1 MRILVL
7 GAGRMGLGAAYD
19 LAHNSEGVE
28 SVTVADVDGGRAAAV
43 CETLGDA
50 RVRPAQVDVSDGTR
64 VVELMRGHDAAVSC
78 VTYFHNLQLAR
89 AAVEAGTNFCD
100 LGGNNAVVDAELA
113 LDAEARA
120 AGINIVPDCGLAPGM
135 VSVLAAH
142 GAARFEELH
151 ELHIRVGGLPQQP
164 RPPLDYQI
172 VFSVEGLINEY
183 VERARVIR
191 DGRVVEVESMT
202 ELESLDFPKPFGR
215 MEAFQTSGG
224 TSTLPETFLG
234 KVRELDYKT
243 IRYPGHCERF
253 KLLIDLG
260 LCGSDP
266 VEAGGASVAPRR
278 LLGELLYRHLPADEP
293 DVVLIRLE
301 FVGLL
306 KTDEGTLLKQ
316 LVDVKQ
322 ISPAEASSDTFGK
335 VVREAAGAGGTRRA
349 RLRYDII
356 DRFDERAGLSAMQR
370 TTSFPASIVAQMTA
384 RGETTQKGAVPQERC
399 VPPDTFVAELAR
411 RGIRIDES
419 LEVES

>member
-1 MRILVL
+1 MKILVL

-28 SVTVADVDGGRAAAV
+28 RVTIADVDEGRARAV
-43 CETLGDA
+43 ADTLRDP
-50 RVRPAQVDVSDGTR
+50 RVVAAQVDVEDAGR

-89 AAVEAGTNFCD
+89 AAVEAGTHFCD

-113 LDAEARA
+113 LDEQARA

-142 GAARFEELH
+142 GAARFSRLD

-191 DGRVVEVESMT
+191 GGELIEVESMT
-202 ELESLDFPKPFGR
+202 ELESLDFPEPFGR

-224 TSTLPETFLG
+224 TSTLPETFAG
-234 KVRELDYKT
+234 RVRELDYKT

-253 KLLIDLG
+253 RLLIDLG
-260 LCGSDP
+260 LTGSDP
-266 VEAGGASVAPRR
+266 VEVDGARLAPRR
-278 LLGELLYRHLPADEP
+278 LLGEMLYRHLPADEP
-293 DVVLIRLE
+293 DLVFVRLE
-301 FVGLL
+301 FVGHLS
-306 KTDEGTLLKQ
+306 G
-316 LVDVKQ
+316 
-322 ISPAEASSDTFGK
+322 
-335 VVREAAGAGGTRRA
+335 GARAA

-356 DRFDERAGLSAMQR
+356 DRFDGRAGLSAMQR
-370 TTSFPASIVAQMTA
+370 TTAFPASIVAQTMA
-384 RGETTQKGAVPQERC
+384 RGLTTRKGAVPQERC
-399 VPPDTFVAELAR
+399 IPADAFVAELAR
-411 RGIRIDES
+411 RDIRIEETI
-419 LEVES
+419 LEQ